1 METINLFALLA
12 KWGELLLHVG
22 NPAWEKQYRS
32 YRCDIHDDK
41 ESGLKNCLLAQ
52 MVPVLDQ
59 IDRQEVS
66 VQIGGFQTGEIEQ
79 AMRGLGLLLFAPL
92 SKDLKGRIALI
103 TMHQVELPVS
113 EKTLQFLKDP
123 EVTLDASN
131 LWTAEHFL
139 QLIDQADFNL
149 FTVYFRR
156 WFVREDVNLDLRTK
170 WAFVL
175 WRDYLRGENLW
186 PKSSVRY
193 KVKRNQKSWIK
204 IWKIGKTNLKSDFS
218 SFFYTFLGKCK
229 EGK

>member
-12 KWGELLLHVG
+12 KWGELSLHVG
-22 NPAWEKQYRS
+22 NPVWEKQYRS
-32 YRCDIHDDK
+32 YRHDIHDDE

-52 MVPVLDQ
+52 KIPVLDQ

-149 FTVYFRR
+149 FTIYFRR
-156 WFVREDVNLDLRTK
+156 WFVREDVDLDLRTK

-193 KVKRNQKSWIK
+193 KVKRNQKS
-204 IWKIGKTNLKSDFS
+204 
-218 SFFYTFLGKCK
+218 
-229 EGK
+229 

>member
-32 YRCDIHDDK
+32 YRHDVYDDE

-52 MVPVLDQ
+52 MIPVLDQ

-131 LWTAEHFL
+131 LWTAKHFL

-149 FTVYFRR
+149 FTIYFRR
-156 WFVREDVNLDLRTK
+156 WFVREDVDLDLRTK

-193 KVKRNQKSWIK
+193 KAKRNQKS
-204 IWKIGKTNLKSDFS
+204 
-218 SFFYTFLGKCK
+218 
-229 EGK
+229 

>member
-12 KWGELLLHVG
+12 KWGELSLHVG
-22 NPAWEKQYRS
+22 NLAWEKQYRN
-32 YRCDIHDDK
+32 YRHDIRDNE

-52 MVPVLDQ
+52 MIPVLDQ

-149 FTVYFRR
+149 FTIYFRR
-156 WFVREDVNLDLRTK
+156 WFVREDVDLDLRTK

-193 KVKRNQKSWIK
+193 KVKRNQKS
-204 IWKIGKTNLKSDFS
+204 
-218 SFFYTFLGKCK
+218 
-229 EGK
+229 